1 MKLVSY
7 RDEFSFQGPIEP
19 YDIHLKGE
27 NDLSSRPVW
36 SADRVPEQPGRSREI
51 LGCGGYECLLCD
63 ATFLARGDTCLL
75 IPDWKPK
82 TDLTLTQPFMPAK
95 YKLVNSEFGG
105 LLTRIWVKVTYIR
118 RKDSK
123 QLNDQGSPQHWWQ
136 FIKTG
141 QLGTHT
147 AQPAGRSIGWRVSS
161 PSDPN
166 PNLFQTAA
174 LTSESFLFGF
184 I

>member
-19 YDIHLKGE
+19 YDIHLKEE

-95 YKLVNSEFGG
+95 YKLVNSEFWG

-123 QLNDQGSPQHWWQ
+123 TTEWPRLTPTLMTVHKNWATWNAHGTTCRPLNR
-136 FIKTG
+136 
-141 QLGTHT
+141 L
-147 AQPAGRSIGWRVSS
+147 
-161 PSDPN
+161 
-166 PNLFQTAA
+166 
-174 LTSESFLFGF
+174 ESVLS
-184 I
+184 